1 MTKEKVEDILVDSS
15 MLERSDSVS
24 APMQSVV
31 KLRWKI
37 ATRKLREKQCKSAQ
51 VPGAFHVRKNTDIK
65 DFRGPGEATWSNL
78 LKKLHY
84 EKQLMLKNSNSLWES
99 SKDHSVSNSATTG
112 EINII
117 QLKEKSPSASHIIT
131 ELCDGASK
139 TDNDRSRRPNCAITG
154 VSSASKFLYPKFKCS
169 ESDQICY
176 KGGDYLCFTLQSFL
190 SHPHFQT
197 YRPGGGIKLS
207 ARKLL
212 YKGHCEKTRMECH
225 SGPSV
230 TKI

>member
-1 MTKEKVEDILVDSS
+1 MTKAKVKDVLIDSN

-24 APMQSVV
+24 APMPSAV

-37 ATRKLREKQCKSAQ
+37 ATRKLREKQFMTDQDCAQRKSAQ
-51 VPGAFHVRKNTDIK
+51 VPGAFRVRKNTDIK

-117 QLKEKSPSASHIIT
+117 QLKEKSPSASPEI
-131 ELCDGASK
+131 
-139 TDNDRSRRPNCAITG
+139 RS
-154 VSSASKFLYPKFKCS
+154 
-169 ESDQICY
+169 
-176 KGGDYLCFTLQSFL
+176 
-190 SHPHFQT
+190 
-197 YRPGGGIKLS
+197 
-207 ARKLL
+207 
-212 YKGHCEKTRMECH
+212 TR
-225 SGPSV
+225 
-230 TKI
+230 